1 MALRA
6 GDRDSI
12 IHHHIKQEIMLTEKE
27 MTEAISRLTLEIRDK
42 YPEMSKYIGEMPVT
56 NPDKEHPEI
65 NARILTDYYNNLLDI
80 MKRYASDHD
89 HATEDL
95 KEKVQDE
102 KL

>member
-1 MALRA
+1 
-6 GDRDSI
+6 
-12 IHHHIKQEIMLTEKE
+12 MLTEKE
-27 MTEAISRLTLEIRDK
+27 MTEAISRLTLEIREK

-56 NPDKEHPEI
+56 NPDEEHPEI
-65 NARILTDYYNNLLDI
+65 NAKILADYYDNLLAI

-89 HATEDL
+89 HATPDL